1 MFVLPIIIAKNCQ
14 WDKFRNW
21 LDFIAKAT
29 VDFFVMLITF
39 FFYVWHLLRLWNP
52 MSHRIWNFRQMW
64 FMILSWIDSLGL
76 SKLCCSFSHLISF
89 LWGVKMQFELYQNIK
104 CTWKGGQDLV
114 RVRRSTD
121 RSIFSIT
128 CRSTA
133 ALTTCD
139 NLILWRTIEEWN
151 PDWLCAPLSN
161 ILLTWPDTKFHSE
174 RFTLT
179 LFMSS

>member
-1 MFVLPIIIAKNCQ
+1 MFALTNIISLNCYNHNCQ
-14 WDKFRNW
+14 NSPLVGFYSQSNTRF
-21 LDFIAKAT
+21 LCH
-29 VDFFVMLITF
+29 VDYFFSFMF
-39 FFYVWHLLRLWNP
+39 LLRLWNP
-52 MSHRIWNFRQMW
+52 MCHRIWNFRQMW

-76 SKLCCSFSHLISF
+76 SKLYCSFSHLISF
-89 LWGVKMQFELYQNIK
+89 LWGIKMQFELYQNIK

-121 RSIFSIT
+121 RSIFLIT

-151 PDWLCAPLSN
+151 PDRPC
-161 ILLTWPDTKFHSE
+161 DT
-174 RFTLT
+174 
-179 LFMSS
+179 

>member
-1 MFVLPIIIAKNCQ
+1 MF
-14 WDKFRNW
+14 D
-21 LDFIAKAT
+21 
-29 VDFFVMLITF
+29 TF
-39 FFYVWHLLRLWNP
+39 FAFETPWVTEYETFAKCDSWFYHELILRGIQSSIVLFL
-52 MSHRIWNFRQMW
+52 IWF
-64 FMILSWIDSLGL
+64 LCLGG
-76 SKLCCSFSHLISF
+76 IE
-89 LWGVKMQFELYQNIK
+89 MQFELYQNIK

-151 PDWLCAPLSN
+151 PDRLCAPLSN
-161 ILLTWPDTKFHSE
+161 ILLTWPDTVSQWEIHTDTVYVILGWWEHFVLQYNVKVQE
-174 RFTLT
+174 PQTVCLT
-179 LFMSS
+179 